1 MNNKKIAL
9 VIQAALLGSITF
21 STQFLSAQEKED
33 ATQEKDVISTETTE
47 VQAAGSKINPVEV
60 VEQTDENKLTITGSR
75 IKRDSFSMT
84 TPIVTLDRDSIE
96 DSGMGSLAEIL
107 YESVPALTTES
118 SSTRS
123 QSSVSTTGLSTIAL
137 RKLGTD
143 RTLTLIDGRRTVSNS
158 YSGNYIS
165 LSTIPSGM
173 VKKVEIITGG
183 ASAIYGSDAI
193 AGVVNIITQ
202 TDREGFKARTRY
214 GETTD
219 GGGEEYSLDLSY
231 GTTFDNDRGYM
242 YAAVTKDREFGIKGT
257 QRKNSS
263 TYDSYLYDDDEM
275 CNSMMTADGR
285 QCMRD
290 ITQDD
295 WSNLSDGMLGGVF
308 LESSRNDE
316 QFWYDETGTLR
327 NDWRGNEERYGYKYN
342 QFSMI
347 KVPEQALVAAVK
359 VDYDFTTNTQ
369 GYFQFQH
376 SKNESVNTKSPED
389 EYEGADVI
397 IIDPVT
403 GLPDEVRPGYI
414 PIDNPFVPQ
423 AILDSND
430 GDIYRDRIYWDR
442 RFGEVGNVITDNTR
456 TTMQSNSIKTG
467 LS

>member
-1 MNNKKIAL
+1 MNKKKISL

-33 ATQEKDVISTETTE
+33 ATQEKGVISTETTE
-47 VQAAGSKINPVEV
+47 VQAEGSKINSANEV
-60 VEQTDENKLTITGSR
+60 VDSDDNNKITVTGTR
-75 IKRDSFSMT
+75 IKRDSFSMA
-84 TPIVTLDRDSIE
+84 TPIVTLDRDSID
-96 DSGMGSLAEIL
+96 DSGLGSLAEIL
-107 YESVPALTTES
+107 YESVPGLTTES

-183 ASAIYGSDAI
+183 ASAIYGSDAV

-219 GGGEEYSLDLSY
+219 GGGEEFSLDLSY
-231 GTTFDNDRGYM
+231 GTTFNNDRGYM
-242 YAAVTKDREFGIKGT
+242 YAALTKDKEFGIKGT

-275 CNSMMTADGR
+275 CNTMMTADGR

-290 ITQDD
+290 ITRDD

-308 LESSRNDE
+308 LESSRNYE

-327 NDWRGNEERYGYKYN
+327 NDWAGNEERYGYKYN
-342 QFSMI
+342 QWTMI
-347 KVPEQALVAAVK
+347 KVPEEALVAAIK

-414 PIDNPFVPQ
+414 PIDNPFVPDE
-423 AILDSND
+423 IRNSNSD
-430 GDIYRDRIYWDR
+430 NGGPYRDRIYWDR
-442 RFGEVGNVITDNTR
+442 RFGEVG
-456 TTMQSNSIKTG
+456 
-467 LS
+467 